1 MNLIP
6 VFGLASAVF
15 WLGDSL
21 TVARM
26 LGAILIGLSVT
37 IFTATELAD
46 TRNAA
51 KANATPLKA

>member
-1 MNLIP
+1 
-6 VFGLASAVF
+6 
-15 WLGDSL
+15 
-21 TVARM
+21 M

-51 KANATPLKA
+51 KANATPSKA